1 MEKDDFKFLSTII
14 YIYIYGNIFS
24 HLNNYPIK
32 LIKSKCLQFARFKFT
47 CFQWLIPLT
56 ILLLN

>member
-1 MEKDDFKFLSTII
+1 MEKDDFKFLSTI
-14 YIYIYGNIFS
+14 IYIYGNIFS

-32 LIKSKCLQFARFKFT
+32 LIKSKCLQFVRFKFT

>member
-14 YIYIYGNIFS
+14 YIYRNIFS
-24 HLNNYPIK
+24 HLNNYSIK